1 MIEKQRKGKAPKLL
15 KKDDVVFNMHGK
27 KVVVSTDS
35 HQQIIWPL
43 EALRIFQLINISFLD
58 WEEVSL
64 LHW

>member
-43 EALRIFQLINISFLD
+43 EALRIFQLIIFLF
-58 WEEVSL
+58 
-64 LHW
+64 